1 MQSNICLFLYLL
13 KAQTHTY
20 RGINCIVGQI
30 YLALQMFHICFHFND
45 SPFRC
50 RAKTRWEIQEETK
63 MKLKEMKILVST

>member
-45 SPFRC
+45 SP
-50 RAKTRWEIQEETK
+50 
-63 MKLKEMKILVST
+63 LILASDFIYILQFQ

>member
-1 MQSNICLFLYLL
+1 MQSNICLFLHLL

-45 SPFRC
+45 SP
-50 RAKTRWEIQEETK
+50 
-63 MKLKEMKILVST
+63 LILASDFIYILQFQ

>member
-30 YLALQMFHICFHFND
+30 YLQMFHICFHYND
-45 SPFRC
+45 SP
-50 RAKTRWEIQEETK
+50 
-63 MKLKEMKILVST
+63 LILAYDFIYIWQFQWSDISIRRTINV